1 MQIWHNKASW
11 SDMKL
16 LIFSDS
22 HGAAEQMKSIIL
34 QHRGSL
40 HYIIH
45 AGDLLH
51 DADVLREFVRLN
63 GMEDCEVIAVPGNG
77 DYIRRGAD
85 VKSEAEIEIGGKK
98 IYILH
103 GHQRN
108 VRVDHMR
115 DSHPNG
121 GESLKKYDL
130 VIFGHTHIP
139 EEFYFG
145 STVYFNPGSISRPR
159 SSAGKTYGIITI
171 EDGKIKTE
179 IKKI

>member
-1 MQIWHNKASW
+1 
-11 SDMKL
+11 MKL
-16 LIFSDS
+16 LVFSDS
-22 HGAAEQMKSIIL
+22 HGSVEQMKSIVL
-34 QHRGSL
+34 QHRASL

-51 DADVLREFVRLN
+51 DATVLRDFIRQK
-63 GMEDCEVIAVPGNG
+63 GMEDCKVVAVPGNG
-77 DYIRRGAD
+77 DYYGWNPA
-85 VKSEAEIEIGGKK
+85 VKSEAEIEISGKK
-98 IYILH
+98 VYVLH

-108 VRVDHMR
+108 IRVDYTWESPPH
-115 DSHPNG
+115 G

-145 STVYFNPGSISRPR
+145 KAIFFNPGSISRPR

-171 EDGKIKTE
+171 EEGKIKTE
-179 IKKI
+179 IKQV